1 MKTARLLPD
10 GRVVTVLADGT
21 TIPLESQTNWAQ
33 VKAMTEAE
41 IQTNALS
48 DPDNQPLSDEELQR
62 FEPVPNLKKIRQ
74 ELHLSQSQFAQKF
87 HLSLRTVQDWEQG
100 RSQPD
105 QAAQTL
111 LKVIAH
117 NPNAVSD
124 ALNPMTGI

>member
-10 GRVVTVLADGT
+10 GRAVTVLADGT
-21 TIPLESQTNWAQ
+21 TVPLDSQTDWAQ
-33 VKAMTEAE
+33 VKAMTEADIE
-41 IQTNALS
+41 ANALS
-48 DPDNQPLSDEELQR
+48 DPDNLPLSDEELQR

-74 ELHLSQSQFAQKF
+74 ELQLSQSQFAQKF

-117 NPNAVSD
+117 NPNAVSE
-124 ALNPMTGI
+124 ALNPMTGV